1 MKSFPSHIFAFSES
15 VHGIRLCGAPPTKR
29 TKVAEL
35 RIASK
40 MCICVPDEKHLGF
53 KYSPSNTS
61 KSLAFQSS
69 LYAMKN
75 YFDNSRF

>member
-40 MCICVPDEKHLGF
+40 MCIHVPDEKHLGF
-53 KYSPSNTS
+53 KNS
-61 KSLAFQSS
+61 FQTLQISCFPEFVVCNEK
-69 LYAMKN
+69 LP
-75 YFDNSRF
+75 